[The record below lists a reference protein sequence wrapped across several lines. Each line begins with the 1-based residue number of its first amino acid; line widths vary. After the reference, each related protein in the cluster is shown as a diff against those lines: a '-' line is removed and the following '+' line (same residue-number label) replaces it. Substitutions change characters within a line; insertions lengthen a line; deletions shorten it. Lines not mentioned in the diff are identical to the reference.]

1 MYVMSVVEY
10 AMLLKRMILKNSQL
24 AEIAKGKEKKEL
36 DRLMKESKKTM
47 LDAAKCLQTALE
59 VGVSVDVCL
68 PFSWPYTVY

>member
-1 MYVMSVVEY
+1 MSVMSVVEY

-47 LDAAKCLQTALE
+47 LDAAKCLQAALE
-59 VGVSVDVCL
+59 VGVGIDD
-68 PFSWPYTVY
+68 TVTSRI

>member
-47 LDAAKCLQTALE
+47 LDAAKCLQSALE
-59 VGVSVDVCL
+59 VR
-68 PFSWPYTVY
+68 PFILSLLLTYHP